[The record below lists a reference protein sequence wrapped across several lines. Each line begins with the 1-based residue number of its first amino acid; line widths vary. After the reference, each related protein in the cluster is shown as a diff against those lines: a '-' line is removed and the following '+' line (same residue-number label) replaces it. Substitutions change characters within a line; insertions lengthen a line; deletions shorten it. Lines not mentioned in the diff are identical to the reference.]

1 MRLIYLSPVSW
12 DSFAQRPHKFVDW
25 FQQRY
30 RGDVMWI
37 DPYPTRLPRMGD
49 MGRKKSIDRPAV
61 SSGQGGLPSWLRL
74 HTPRAL
80 PFEPVPG
87 SSTVNRALWRPLF
100 EALQDFNAADD
111 CFIVVGKPSA
121 LALQVLARHPGSE
134 TLYDAMDDFPSFYEG
149 LSKWSMLRKE
159 RALAKHVHWISVS
172 STRLAERL
180 SHYSDKLL
188 VVRNACDAD
197 LPEPSFERRAQADAK
212 SPHVLGY
219 VGTIGAW
226 FDWDLVI
233 RLAQANPTHKVRLIG
248 PLYNPPQHALPGNIE
263 LLPACSHTDAI
274 AHMRTFSVGLI
285 PFKLTS
291 LTASVDPI
299 KYYEYRALGLPVI
312 STYFGEMALRDR
324 EPGVFLLD
332 ASSKLGPIIQRA
344 IAHADSKATIS
355 QFRKQNTWQSRF
367 DTACIMLEVSRHN
380 FPAHTDG

>member
-12 DSFAQRPHKFVDW
+12 DSFSQRPHKFVGW

-30 RGDVMWI
+30 HGDVIWI
-37 DPYPTRLPRMGD
+37 DPYPTRLPRLGD
-49 MGRKKSIDRPAV
+49 MGRKRSIDRPAA
-61 SSGQGGLPSWLRL
+61 SSGQDSLPGWLRL

-100 EALQDFNAADD
+100 AALQDFNAGDD

-159 RALAKHVHWISVS
+159 GALAKRVHWISVS
-172 STRLAERL
+172 STRLAQRL
-180 SHYSDKLL
+180 ARYSDKLL
-188 VVRNACDAD
+188 VVHNACDAD
-197 LPEPSFERRAQADAK
+197 LPEPSFEHRTRADAK

-219 VGTIGAW
+219 IGTIGAW

-248 PLYNPPQHALPGNIE
+248 PLYNLPQHALPGNIE

-274 AHMRTFSVGLI
+274 AHMRMFSVGLI

-312 STYFGEMALRDR
+312 STPFGEMSLRGS
-324 EPGVFLLD
+324 ESGVFLLD
-332 ASSKLGPIIQRA
+332 GTSNLGKIAGQA
-344 IAHADSKATIS
+344 IAHVDDTSVVDR
-355 QFRKQNTWQSRF
+355 FRRKNTWESRF
-367 DTACIMLEVSRHN
+367 ELAYGSLQGLTPSS
-380 FPAHTDG
+380 